1 MENLEI
7 KQILLQLEK
16 QDDDLK
22 ELKNGLTT
30 LLKNNDGESMKK
42 LNQQTLKVVDSFVKK
57 HAQITQQIVSA
68 RKTAEKIQ
76 VYFDGIFSN
85 LPLAIKHQLVIRGKI
100 KWQIYLLIAFS
111 GLVITTCFISYYN
124 YKDTTDYE
132 KAWNALIEVQPDET
146 HKKRL
151 LNFLKEYQND

>member
-22 ELKNGLTT
+22 EVKNGLTT
-30 LLKNNDGESMKK
+30 LLKNNDSESMEK

-57 HAQITQQIVSA
+57 HNQIMQQIVSA

-111 GLVITTCFISYYN
+111 GLVITTCFISYYH

-132 KAWNALIEVQPDET
+132 KAWDALIEVQSDQP
-146 HKKRL
+146 KREKL
-151 LNFLKEYQND
+151 INFLKEYKDY